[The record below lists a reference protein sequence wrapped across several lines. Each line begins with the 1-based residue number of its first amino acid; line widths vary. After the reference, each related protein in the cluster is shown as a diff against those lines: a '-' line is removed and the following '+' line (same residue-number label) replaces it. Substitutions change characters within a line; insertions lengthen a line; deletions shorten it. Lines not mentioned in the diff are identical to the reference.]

1 MIRTLVT
8 GAALGF
14 VVGVLALT
22 FVGLPLPL
30 IGQPSYLEVRADLE
44 QARADLKEYSD
55 SFDESEELRGAET
68 DQCRAAVE
76 DEANYWRAR
85 LREISARGARFDVTP
100 SEEPENVQSPLSD
113 HESGLC
119 DGFEFV
125 PAGQLH
131 NSGGAGT
138 AASPDGD

>member
-1 MIRTLVT
+1 MMLKTLGI

-14 VVGVLALT
+14 VVGVLWLL
-22 FVGLPLPL
+22 FVAVPILV
-30 IGQPSYLEVRADLE
+30 PSYLEVRADLK
-44 QARADLKEYSD
+44 QARANLKAYSD
-55 SFDESEELRGAET
+55 SFDESEGLREAET

-76 DEANYWRAR
+76 DEANYWRTR
-85 LREISARGARFDVTP
+85 LREISARGARFDATP
-100 SEEPENVQSPLSD
+100 SEEPENAQTPLSG

-131 NSGGAGT
+131 NSGGTST
-138 AASPDGD
+138 ATSPDGG